1 MTDSYLNSYFESMV
15 MIRSISAIGEV
26 VQTAGVEVINGANAW
41 GLLKGEISDGGRL
54 TPKIKVDNSIIHI
67 LEDQHSHSV
76 SEIASSTNI
85 PAEKVE
91 LFLRFLAKY
100 SFITYDEQRE
110 TAVICADFLSLK

>member
-15 MIRSISAIGEV
+15 MIESISAIEEEV
-26 VQTAGVEVINGANAW
+26 QMAAVEVIDGTKAW

-54 TPKIKVDNSIIHI
+54 TPKRNVDNPIIHI

-76 SEIASSTNI
+76 SEITSCTNI

-100 SFITYDEQRE
+100 SFITYDEQGE
-110 TAVICADFLSLK
+110 TAVICTDFLSLK